1 MIRVSEQ
8 DRDQTGAEGSP
19 TTTARPPGAS
29 RPDSS
34 PGVGE
39 SWDGRYLAVAM
50 SPGQWNILKT
60 RTNTFMLAVPRTSRR
75 EAWIALGY
83 KGNGG
88 R

>member
-1 MIRVSEQ
+1 MGRTGEQ
-8 DRDQTGAEGSP
+8 DQEQNRAEGSP
-19 TTTARPPGAS
+19 STRPPGTS
-29 RPDSS
+29 RPGGA

-39 SWDGRYLAVAM
+39 SWDGRYLAVAI

-83 KGNGG
+83 KGNGA